1 MPAKPKRRSRRRRTE
16 QAEELA
22 RRYLQSMSARAGCP
36 EQLRLV
42 ELWRNWHLVM
52 GEEISSLCVP
62 VGHKQRRLEVAAEDS
77 MAMQELM
84 YLGHEM
90 VHRAN
95 AFMEEAFFEDVKVSL
110 TAGRKGLAPTSWQD
124 EEAPVRPQR
133 FVPANATGKLLKT
146 MDPDSPVA
154 RCYRAWSSRSAT

>member
-1 MPAKPKRRSRRRRTE
+1 MPVKTRRRMRKRRTE
-16 QAEELA
+16 HAEELA
-22 RRYLQSMSARAGCP
+22 QRYLQSMSARAGCP

-62 VGHKQRRLEVAAEDS
+62 AGHKQRRLEVAAEDS

-95 AFMEEAFFEDVKVSL
+95 AFMEEAFFEDVKVTL
-110 TAGRKGLAPTSWQD
+110 AAGRKGLAATSRQ
-124 EEAPVRPQR
+124 EEDPVPSQR
-133 FVPANATGKLLKT
+133 FVPARATGKLLDT

-154 RCYRAWSSRSAT
+154 RCYKAWSSRSPD